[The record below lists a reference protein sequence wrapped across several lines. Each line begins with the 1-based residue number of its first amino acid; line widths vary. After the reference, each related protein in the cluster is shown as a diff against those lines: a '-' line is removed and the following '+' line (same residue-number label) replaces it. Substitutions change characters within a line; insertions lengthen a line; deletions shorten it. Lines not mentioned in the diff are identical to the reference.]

1 MPSRRPV
8 LVVLPQRGVQR
19 MDVEDLYQYYGDL
32 PKAVEAFIYAGA
44 TRLLEDG
51 VPMEA
56 VRRMLTGAASRFDV
70 ASLWRTDEERDRVS
84 AAIGRGVEQAIE
96 DYTTLLRTG
105 GSMSTIRL
113 DASGELPGQSVDAA
127 PRIERNNR

>member
-1 MPSRRPV
+1 
-8 LVVLPQRGVQR
+8 
-19 MDVEDLYQYYGDL
+19 MDLEDLYQYYGDL

-70 ASLWRTDEERDRVS
+70 ASIETTDEERHRVD
-84 AAIGRGVEQAIE
+84 AAIWRGVEEAIE
-96 DYTTLLRTG
+96 DYTTLLGTG
-105 GSMSTIRL
+105 GPMSTIRL
-113 DASGELPGQSVDAA
+113 YASGELPGQSVDAA
-127 PRIERNNR
+127 PGIERNNR